1 MKILKFL
8 GLILFNIVYLCINFF
23 LCYKFYEWI
32 YYDGLGIHVYIDT
45 LEGFYILLG
54 CILWIWIVKFALF
67 PALLMIGRQIKYT
80 KATVKKIENSINDN
94 SWIVTQALIFD
105 CILLLGASVLTANE
119 RCYGFFMLI
128 LVFIL
133 CGGGVLPAYL
143 SMLLWSLMNN
153 EDTQKV
159 L

>member
-1 MKILKFL
+1 MKTLKFL

-32 YYDGLGIHVYIDT
+32 YYDGLGTHVYIDT
-45 LEGFYILLG
+45 LEGFYIFLG
-54 CILWIWIVKFALF
+54 CILWVWIVKFALF
-67 PALLMIGRQIKYT
+67 PALLMIGKQIKYT
-80 KATVKKIENSINDN
+80 KATVKKIENSITDN

-119 RCYGFFMLI
+119 RCHGFFMLI

-143 SMLLWSLMNN
+143 SLSFWSFFNKDN
-153 EDTQKV
+153 I
-159 L
+159 

>member
-32 YYDGLGIHVYIDT
+32 YYDGLGTHVYIDT

-133 CGGGVLPAYL
+133 CGGGVLPVYL
-143 SMLLWSLMNN
+143 SMLLWSFLNN
-153 EDTQKV
+153 EDTKKV

>member
-1 MKILKFL
+1 MKILKFFA
-8 GLILFNIVYLCINFF
+8 ITLFNAAYLCINFF

-32 YYDGLGIHVYIDT
+32 YYNGLGTHVYIDT

-54 CILWIWIVKFALF
+54 CILWVWVVKFTLF
-67 PALLMIGRQIKYT
+67 PALLMLGRHIKYT
-80 KATVKKIENSINDN
+80 KATVRKIENSITDN
-94 SWIVTQALIFD
+94 GWLVTQALIFD

-133 CGGGVLPAYL
+133 CGGGILPVYL
-143 SMLLWSLMNN
+143 SMSLWSFLNK
-153 EDTQKV
+153 DKI
-159 L
+159 